1 MILTP
6 EARNEIKAFVTE
18 NLSDWIVEKALGKS
32 PVVFEIEL
40 RERIVRVEEELKNQ
54 RELMQQGFALMEK
67 RFEQVDKRFEQMEK
81 RFEQMENRFEQSD
94 RRFESLSQ
102 RLDRFMLWSFGITFT
117 ATALIISAIKLW

>member
-1 MILTP
+1 MRLPVYRPTLFQRND
-6 EARNEIKAFVTE
+6 ARDFFIQ
-18 NLSDWIVEKALGKS
+18 
-32 PVVFEIEL
+32 
-40 RERIVRVEEELKNQ
+40 ELKNQ

-67 RFEQVDKRFEQMEK
+67 RFEQMD
-81 RFEQMENRFEQSD
+81 NRFEQSD